1 MLQITAQT
9 TAYGFD
15 RLWLITRRRIITDE
29 FEGFVFQNTF
39 GPAKLAIITPL
50 LNIKRPGKTMKIL
63 SVLAMLLSFS
73 NAVFAQTPMDEQIE
87 LARQAAQA
95 DRQAILMGNM
105 EFNADES
112 AEFWRAW
119 KEYRAAVTA
128 NGDRM
133 LNLIKNFAANY
144 ENMTDMKANELMTDY
159 FSIKMQDLVIKQQF
173 AKKIDVFLPARKVM
187 RVIQIE
193 NKLDAAID
201 MQLASEIPL
210 TQ

>member
-1 MLQITAQT
+1 
-9 TAYGFD
+9 
-15 RLWLITRRRIITDE
+15 
-29 FEGFVFQNTF
+29 
-39 GPAKLAIITPL
+39 
-50 LNIKRPGKTMKIL
+50 MKIL
-63 SVLAMLLSFS
+63 FILALLLSFS

-87 LARQAAQA
+87 LARQTAQA

-105 EFNADES
+105 EFNADEG

-133 LNLIKNFAANY
+133 LYLIKNFAANY

-173 AKKIDVFLPARKVM
+173 ANKIDVFLPARKVM

-193 NKLDAAID
+193 NKLDAAIE

>member
-1 MLQITAQT
+1 
-9 TAYGFD
+9 
-15 RLWLITRRRIITDE
+15 
-29 FEGFVFQNTF
+29 
-39 GPAKLAIITPL
+39 
-50 LNIKRPGKTMKIL
+50 MKIL
-63 SVLAMLLSFS
+63 SILALLLSFS
-73 NAVFAQTPMDEQIE
+73 SAVSAQTPMDEQIE
-87 LARQAAQA
+87 LARQTAQA

-119 KEYRAAVTA
+119 KEYRAAMKA

-133 LNLIKNFAANY
+133 LNLIKNFAVNY

-193 NKLDAAID
+193 NKLDAAIE

-210 TQ
+210 TR

>member
-1 MLQITAQT
+1 
-9 TAYGFD
+9 
-15 RLWLITRRRIITDE
+15 
-29 FEGFVFQNTF
+29 
-39 GPAKLAIITPL
+39 
-50 LNIKRPGKTMKIL
+50 MKIL
-63 SVLAMLLSFS
+63 SILALLLSFS

-87 LARQAAQA
+87 LARQTAQA

-105 EFNADES
+105 EFNADEG

-119 KEYRAAVTA
+119 KEYRAAVAA

-173 AKKIDVFLPARKVM
+173 ANKIDVFLPARKVM

-193 NKLDAAID
+193 NKLDAAIE